1 MELQKLKYFYTV
13 AKTGH
18 VTRAAE
24 SICIAQPALTQAIK
38 SLESELGV
46 PLFAKKGRN
55 IVLTQYGEYLQKRLE
70 SILPEFDGLT
80 LEMNSLKQRVR
91 RTVRLNVF
99 AASSLVVKTIVNF
112 RKKYPDAVFDFEQ
125 HEEKYD
131 CDVIITTNGMR
142 GEILRGYKKQ
152 SVKEEKIYL
161 AVPKTSCYAT
171 RGEIRLEEVREEE
184 FVMFTSSRL
193 FGVICNRFCRDS
205 GLEPK
210 ILFESDSPA
219 TVQDMI
225 GTGMGIA
232 FWPEYSWGKL
242 NNKNVVLIPIAEPEC
257 KRELIIGVREES
269 SSIYA
274 EEFYKELVRRI

>member
-1 MELQKLKYFYTV
+1 MEIQKLKYFYTV

-70 SILPEFDGLT
+70 SLLPAFDGLT
-80 LEMNSLKQRVR
+80 LEMNALKERVR

-99 AASSLVVKTIVNF
+99 AASSFVVNAIVRF
-112 RKKYPDAVFDFEQ
+112 RKKHPDAVFDFEQ

-131 CDVIITTNGMR
+131 CDVIVTTNGMR
-142 GEILRGYKKQ
+142 GEILRGYKKR

-161 AVPKTSCYAT
+161 AVPKASPYAT
-171 RGEIRLEEVREEE
+171 RTEIRLNEVREEE

-193 FGVICNRFCRDS
+193 FGGICNRFCRES
-205 GLEPK
+205 GFEPK

-242 NNKNVVLIPIAEPEC
+242 NNKNVVLLPIVEPEC
-257 KRELIIGVREES
+257 KRELIIGVREKS